1 MNDTKESILYTSLRL
16 FARDGYEAASVSQ
29 IAGELGITKGAL
41 YRHYKNKRDIFDCI
55 IRKMEQNDTER
66 AIEFD
71 MPITGNSSASITL
84 EQLVSF
90 SLAQFKYWT
99 EDDFASNFRHLLV
112 IEQYRSDELQ
122 KLYQQY
128 LADGQLKYVEE
139 LFTELGIPD
148 AKQKSLEFFAPMFL
162 YYSLYDKGEN
172 TDILYD
178 QLKAHFNN
186 FILENVQ

>member
-1 MNDTKESILYTSLRL
+1 MNDTKESILHTSLRL

-66 AIEFD
+66 AIEFN
-71 MPITGNSSASITL
+71 MPITDSENTSVTV
-84 EQLVSF
+84 EQLISF

-99 EDDFASNFRHLLV
+99 EDEFASNFRHLLI
-112 IEQYRSDELQ
+112 IEQYRSDEMQ
-122 KLYQQY
+122 NLYQQY

-139 LFTELGIPD
+139 LFAELGVPD

-162 YYSLYDKGEN
+162 CYSLYDKGED
-172 TDILYD
+172 TEILYK
-178 QLKAHFNN
+178 QLELHFKN
-186 FILENVQ
+186 FTLEN